1 MLVGGLGLQVEEEL
15 HLMEQDFLESMF
27 EQLLSEEEE
36 KGNGAQQQEV
46 KPTPKM
52 ELPTVRLPV
61 LFQLPSSL

>member
-1 MLVGGLGLQVEEEL
+1 MGGLGLQVEEEL